1 MGPLWDVGGESAR
14 EGPGE
19 RGGGDRAEDCAWS
32 LGLLRDT
39 PLLPQSSRKGAW
51 GCAVTKMYG
60 LVLSMAPEQS

>member
-1 MGPLWDVGGESAR
+1 M
-14 EGPGE
+14 
-19 RGGGDRAEDCAWS
+19 GGDRAEDCAWS